1 MDKLTLWLKQVF
13 SPLSLVKENIRSLM
27 GFQVICRLLAVLVF
41 FPLLDWLQRLF
52 LLVNGTPVIAAY
64 NLSRVRAN
72 PLTWVV
78 VALIA
83 LLLTVF
89 AMFERFAIVDA
100 LHASRNRKRLTVR
113 KILHSGFDL
122 TIERFRLKNWGLI
135 PYTICILHFGM
146 IYDVSA
152 ITSFINIPGFMLE
165 SMQKYPWQKIPYYSG
180 IGLSIYLFL
189 RWIFAVPIM
198 MEEDDTSFRSARRLS
213 WKMTK
218 GTYLIQVLCL
228 YLLWLALAGILFVA
242 AAGAVVLGWFLLS
255 LWLLPGSTGGLIPF
269 FQARYVPTFCIV
281 YILLS
286 WLTEPLILASFQA
299 CYYARKKKLGMTIR
313 GYTVEPDFLLISK
326 PLHTAVVVFLAVCIF
341 FSGPGRFAKA
351 RWMLNTEYGKPLIM
365 AHRGY
370 SAAAPENTLPAFTKA
385 IDEGFTAAE
394 LDVQMTKDG
403 VIVVLHDSNF
413 KRLAGVDRNI
423 WDMTYDEVLDLDVG
437 KHFSKEYADTRVP
450 TLDEVLKACAGELF
464 LNIEIKR
471 TGHDEGITER
481 VIDVIMEN
489 NYLEHCDITSQNYA
503 TVEEVKEI
511 NPDIRTA
518 YTSII
523 GMGGI
528 HRLPA
533 ADIISIQETFATYET
548 ISNIHNAG
556 KLVFVWTVNEE
567 NTMEQLI
574 TLNVDA
580 ILTNDPNLLKSVVDR
595 YDSDVM
601 NLIRRLQRVFT

>member
-1 MDKLTLWLKQVF
+1 MDKLLLWLKKVF
-13 SPLSLVKENIRSLM
+13 TPFGLVKENIRSLL

-41 FPLLDWLQRLF
+41 FPLLGWLQRLF
-52 LLVNGTPVIAAY
+52 LLFNGTSVIASY

-78 VALIA
+78 IVLMA
-83 LLLTVF
+83 LLLTIF
-89 AMFERFAIVDA
+89 SMFERFAIVDA
-100 LHASRNRKRLTVR
+100 LHASRSRKRLNVR
-113 KILHSGFDL
+113 KILHNGFDL

-135 PYTICILHFGM
+135 PYTIFILHFGM
-146 IYDVSA
+146 IYDISA
-152 ITSFINIPGFMLE
+152 ITSFINVPGFMLE
-165 SMQKYPWQKIPYYSG
+165 SMQKYPWQKAFYYLG

-198 MEEDDTSFRSARRLS
+198 MEEDNTSFREARRES

-218 GTYLIQVLCL
+218 GTYLIQVLIL
-228 YLLWLALAGILFVA
+228 YLLWLLLASVLFVA
-242 AAGAVVLGWFLLS
+242 AAGAAVLIWFLLS
-255 LWLLPGSTGGLIPF
+255 LWLLPGSTGGLTAF

-281 YILLS
+281 YIMLS

-299 CYYARKKKLGMTIR
+299 AYYARKKKLGMTVHR
-313 GYTVEPDFLLISK
+313 YTEEPDFLALSR
-326 PLHTAVVVFLAVCIF
+326 PLYAAVVGIIAVCVF
-341 FSGPGRFAKA
+341 FSGPQRFAKA

-385 IDEGFTAAE
+385 IEEGFTAAE

-403 VIVVLHDSNF
+403 VIVVLHDSNL

-423 WDMTYDEVLDLDVG
+423 WDMTYDEVRELDVG
-437 KHFSKEYADTRVP
+437 SHFSKEYEGTMVP

-471 TGHDEGITER
+471 TGHDEGITEK
-481 VIDVIMEN
+481 VIDVIMDN

-503 TVEEVKEI
+503 TVEEVKSI

-523 GMGGI
+523 GLGGI
-528 HRLPA
+528 HKLPA

-567 NTMEQLI
+567 DTMEQLI

-580 ILTNDPNLLKSVVDR
+580 ILTNDPNLLKSVVDK

-601 NLIRRLQRVFT
+601 NLIRRLQRVFA